1 MNNVRTRNDACRRR
15 RDLDAEIAACAG
27 ALDPRMPDDAN
38 LLRDHAEP
46 FARFGVDRTRLR
58 ASSTPS
64 SITAFN
70 ANIRHLQNRHNPST
84 KH

>member
-1 MNNVRTRNDACRRR
+1 
-15 RDLDAEIAACAG
+15 
-27 ALDPRMPDDAN
+27 MPDDAN